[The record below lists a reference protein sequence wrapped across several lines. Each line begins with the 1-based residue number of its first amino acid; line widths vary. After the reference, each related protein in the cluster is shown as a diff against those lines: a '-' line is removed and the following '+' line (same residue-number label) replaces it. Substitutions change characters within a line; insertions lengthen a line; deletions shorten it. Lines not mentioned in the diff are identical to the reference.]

1 MPVFIFRSPVRLNA
15 TVPVK
20 PLKLTWK
27 HSQSPIIV
35 TKKFKSTQEL
45 TLFHVISSGKVH
57 LP

>member
-1 MPVFIFRSPVRLNA
+1 MPVVIFRSPVRLNA

-35 TKKFKSTQEL
+35 TKKFKST
-45 TLFHVISSGKVH
+45 
-57 LP
+57 